1 MSDEIQA
8 NEATE
13 TEAVEAPAA
22 EAVETEAVEAEAPE
36 APAEAVE
43 AEAPVE
49 VAEVEAT
56 PAEVAEVIAE
66 APEVPV
72 EVPADV
78 AAAPSVPSIPSVPS
92 DRAIQTVGRRKRA
105 IARVRLVAGTGK
117 YVVNGKSLEDYFPS
131 KVHQQTVAEPF
142 VTVEAGDNFD
152 VLVNI
157 KGGGATGQAGAL
169 RLGIAR
175 ALLEVDPNMRPA
187 LKAAGFLTRDSR
199 EKESKKYGLKKAR
212 KAPQYSKR

>member
-8 NEATE
+8 TEATE
-13 TEAVEAPAA
+13 AAEVAETEAPEAVEAA
-22 EAVETEAVEAEAPE
+22 EVVETEAVEA
-36 APAEAVE
+36 AVE
-43 AEAPVE
+43 V
-49 VAEVEAT
+49 
-56 PAEVAEVIAE
+56 
-66 APEVPV
+66 PEVPV

-78 AAAPSVPSIPSVPS
+78 AAAPSVPSIPVVPS

-117 YVVNGKSLEDYFPS
+117 YVVNGKTLEDYFPS

-187 LKAAGFLTRDSR
+187 LKAAGFLTRDAR

>member
-13 TEAVEAPAA
+13 TPEAIAPEVTEAPEVVEAPVEAVEAP
-22 EAVETEAVEAEAPE
+22 
-36 APAEAVE
+36 
-43 AEAPVE
+43 VE
-49 VAEVEAT
+49 V
-56 PAEVAEVIAE
+56 
-66 APEVPV
+66 PEI
-72 EVPADV
+72 PADV
-78 AAAPSVPSIPSVPS
+78 AAAPSVPSIPAVPA

-117 YVVNGKSLEDYFPS
+117 YVVNGKTLEDYFPS

-187 LKAAGFLTRDSR
+187 LKAAGFLTRDAR

>member
-8 NEATE
+8 NEAAE
-13 TEAVEAPAA
+13 TEAVETAIA
-22 EAVETEAVEAEAPE
+22 EAET
-36 APAEAVE
+36 
-43 AEAPVE
+43 PVE
-49 VAEVEAT
+49 VPADA
-56 PAEVAEVIAE
+56 PAEVAEVAE
-66 APEVPV
+66 APVEVPV

-78 AAAPSVPSIPSVPS
+78 AAAPSVPSIPVVPA
-92 DRAIQTVGRRKRA
+92 DRPIQTVGRRKRA

-157 KGGGATGQAGAL
+157 HGGGATGQAGAL

-175 ALLEVDPNMRPA
+175 ALVEIDPNTRPA
-187 LKAAGFLTRDSR
+187 LKAAGFLTRDAR

>member
-1 MSDEIQA
+1 MTRSRPPRPPKHRRGRRDRSPRGHPETA
-8 NEATE
+8 EAPEATE
-13 TEAVEAPAA
+13 TPEAVEAPA
-22 EAVETEAVEAEAPE
+22 
-36 APAEAVE
+36 
-43 AEAPVE
+43 VE
-49 VAEVEAT
+49 V
-56 PAEVAEVIAE
+56 
-66 APEVPV
+66 PEVPV

-78 AAAPSVPSIPSVPS
+78 AAAPSVPSIPVVPS

-117 YVVNGKSLEDYFPS
+117 YVVNGKTLEDYFPS

-187 LKAAGFLTRDSR
+187 LKAAGFLTRDAR

>member
-8 NEATE
+8 TEATE
-13 TEAVEAPAA
+13 AAEVAETEAPEAVEAPV
-22 EAVETEAVEAEAPE
+22 EAV
-36 APAEAVE
+36 
-43 AEAPVE
+43 EAPVE
-49 VAEVEAT
+49 V
-56 PAEVAEVIAE
+56 
-66 APEVPV
+66 PEVPV
-72 EVPADV
+72 DVPADV
-78 AAAPSVPSIPSVPS
+78 AAAPSVPSIPVVPA

-105 IARVRLVAGTGK
+105 IARVRLVSGTGK
-117 YVVNGKSLEDYFPS
+117 YVVNGKTLEDYFPS

-157 KGGGATGQAGAL
+157 HGGGATGQAGAL

-175 ALLEVDPNMRPA
+175 ALVEIDPNTRPA
-187 LKAAGFLTRDSR
+187 LKAAGFLTRDAR

>member
-8 NEATE
+8 TEATE
-13 TEAVEAPAA
+13 TPEAVAAEATEEAPEVVEAPVEAVEAP
-22 EAVETEAVEAEAPE
+22 
-36 APAEAVE
+36 
-43 AEAPVE
+43 VE
-49 VAEVEAT
+49 V
-56 PAEVAEVIAE
+56 
-66 APEVPV
+66 PEI
-72 EVPADV
+72 PADV
-78 AAAPSVPSIPSVPS
+78 AAAPSVPSIPAVPA

-152 VLVNI
+152 VLVNM

>member
-13 TEAVEAPAA
+13 
-22 EAVETEAVEAEAPE
+22 AVETEA
-36 APAEAVE
+36 

-49 VAEVEAT
+49 V
-56 PAEVAEVIAE
+56 PAEPV
-66 APEVPV
+66 EVPV

-78 AAAPSVPSIPSVPS
+78 AAAPSVPSIPMVPV
-92 DRAIQTVGRRKRA
+92 DRPIQTVGRRKRA
-105 IARVRLVAGTGK
+105 IARVRLVPGTGK

-157 KGGGATGQAGAL
+157 HGGGATGQAGAL

-175 ALLEVDPNMRPA
+175 ALVEIDPNTRPA
-187 LKAAGFLTRDSR
+187 LKAAGFLTRDAR

>member
-8 NEATE
+8 TEAVE

-22 EAVETEAVEAEAPE
+22 EPETETAE
-36 APAEAVE
+36 V
-43 AEAPVE
+43 VE
-49 VAEVEAT
+49 VAETPEA
-56 PAEVAEVIAE
+56 V
-66 APEVPV
+66 EVPV

-78 AAAPSVPSIPSVPS
+78 AAAPSVPSIPAIPI
-92 DRAIQTVGRRKRA
+92 DRPIQTVGRRKRA
-105 IARVRLVAGTGK
+105 IARVRLVPGTGK

-157 KGGGATGQAGAL
+157 HGGGATGQAGAL

-187 LKAAGFLTRDSR
+187 LKAAGFLTRDAR

>member
-8 NEATE
+8 NEAAETE
-13 TEAVEAPAA
+13 TPETAA
-22 EAVETEAVEAEAPE
+22 
-36 APAEAVE
+36 

-49 VAEVEAT
+49 VAEVAEAVET
-56 PAEVAEVIAE
+56 PAE
-66 APEVPV
+66 APVEVPV

-78 AAAPSVPSIPSVPS
+78 AAAPSVPSIPAVPA
-92 DRAIQTVGRRKRA
+92 DRPIQTVGRRKRA

-157 KGGGATGQAGAL
+157 HGGGATGQAGAL

-187 LKAAGFLTRDSR
+187 LKAAGFLTRDAR

>member
-8 NEATE
+8 N
-13 TEAVEAPAA
+13 
-22 EAVETEAVEAEAPE
+22 EAVETEAVEAEAP
-36 APAEAVE
+36 
-43 AEAPVE
+43 VE
-49 VAEVEAT
+49 VPADA
-56 PAEVAEVIAE
+56 PAEVAEVAE
-66 APEVPV
+66 APV
-72 EVPADV
+72 EIPADV
-78 AAAPSVPSIPSVPS
+78 AAAPSVPSIPVIPS
-92 DRAIQTVGRRKRA
+92 DRPIQTVGRRKRA
-105 IARVRLVAGTGK
+105 IARVRLVPGTGK

-157 KGGGATGQAGAL
+157 HGGGATGQAGAL

-175 ALLEVDPNMRPA
+175 ALVEIDPNTRPA
-187 LKAAGFLTRDSR
+187 LKAAGFLTRDAR

>member
-1 MSDEIQA
+1 MSDEIKA
-8 NEATE
+8 TEATEAAEVVETEAPEATE
-13 TEAVEAPAA
+13 T
-22 EAVETEAVEAEAPE
+22 AEAPE
-36 APAEAVE
+36 ATETPEAVE
-43 AEAPVE
+43 V
-49 VAEVEAT
+49 
-56 PAEVAEVIAE
+56 
-66 APEVPV
+66 PEVPV

-78 AAAPSVPSIPSVPS
+78 AAAPSVPSIPAVPA

-187 LKAAGFLTRDSR
+187 LKAAGFLTRDAR

>member
-8 NEATE
+8 NEAAE
-13 TEAVEAPAA
+13 TPVEAVE
-22 EAVETEAVEAEAPE
+22 V
-36 APAEAVE
+36 
-43 AEAPVE
+43 
-49 VAEVEAT
+49 EVEAT
-56 PAEVAEVIAE
+56 PAETVE
-66 APEVPV
+66 AVEVPV
-72 EVPADV
+72 EIPADV
-78 AAAPSVPSIPSVPS
+78 AAAPSVPSIPVVPL
-92 DRAIQTVGRRKRA
+92 DRPIQTVGRRKRA
-105 IARVRLVAGTGK
+105 IARVRLVPGTGK
-117 YVVNGKSLEDYFPS
+117 YVVNGKTLEDYFPS

-142 VTVEAGDNFD
+142 VTVEAGENFD

-157 KGGGATGQAGAL
+157 HGGGATGQAGAL

-175 ALLEVDPNMRPA
+175 ALVEIDPNTRPA

>member
-8 NEATE
+8 NEA
-13 TEAVEAPAA
+13 
-22 EAVETEAVEAEAPE
+22 VETEAVEAVET
-36 APAEAVE
+36 PAET
-43 AEAPVE
+43 VE
-49 VAEVEAT
+49 VAEV
-56 PAEVAEVIAE
+56 AEVAETPVDVPADI
-66 APEVPV
+66 PV

-78 AAAPSVPSIPSVPS
+78 AAAPSVPSIPMVPA

-157 KGGGATGQAGAL
+157 HGGGATGQAGAL

-187 LKAAGFLTRDSR
+187 LKAAGFLTRDAR

>member
-1 MSDEIQA
+1 MPESA
-8 NEATE
+8 GLVRAT
-13 TEAVEAPAA
+13 
-22 EAVETEAVEAEAPE
+22 
-36 APAEAVE
+36 
-43 AEAPVE
+43 
-49 VAEVEAT
+49 
-56 PAEVAEVIAE
+56 
-66 APEVPV
+66 
-72 EVPADV
+72 
-78 AAAPSVPSIPSVPS
+78 
-92 DRAIQTVGRRKRA
+92 GRRKEA
-105 IARVRLVAGTGK
+105 VVRVPLVPGTGTWK
-117 YVVNGKSLEDYFPS
+117 LNGRTLEDYFPS

-187 LKAAGFLTRDSR
+187 LKAAGFLTRDAR

>member
-1 MSDEIQA
+1 MSDEIKA
-8 NEATE
+8 TEATEAAEVVETEAPEAAEVVETEAPEATTETAEAPEATE
-13 TEAVEAPAA
+13 TPEAVEAPA
-22 EAVETEAVEAEAPE
+22 
-36 APAEAVE
+36 
-43 AEAPVE
+43 VE
-49 VAEVEAT
+49 V
-56 PAEVAEVIAE
+56 
-66 APEVPV
+66 PEVPV

-78 AAAPSVPSIPSVPS
+78 AAAPSVPSIPAVPA

-187 LKAAGFLTRDSR
+187 LKAAGFLTRDAR

>member
-13 TEAVEAPAA
+13 TPEVPEAPAVEA
-22 EAVETEAVEAEAPE
+22 EAVEAEAPE
-36 APAEAVE
+36 APAEA
-43 AEAPVE
+43 P
-49 VAEVEAT
+49 AEVEAT

-78 AAAPSVPSIPSVPS
+78 AAAPSVPTIPAVPS

-105 IARVRLVAGTGK
+105 IARVRLVSGTGK

-187 LKAAGFLTRDSR
+187 LKAAGFLTRDAR